1 MQLQIQRLSPN
12 AKLPTRATEGSAGYD
27 LYAALDEPIS
37 IPAGAIQRIPT
48 GLAVAPDRTDV
59 ALLLMARSGLATKYG
74 ITMAN
79 GVGLVDSDYRGEL
92 LVPLI
97 NLGSQPFTV
106 LPEMR
111 IAQLVLM
118 SVIHPVLTEV
128 KQLPETVRG
137 TSGFGSTGQ

>member
-12 AKLPTRATEGSAGYD
+12 AKLPTRATEDSAGYD

-48 GLAVAPDRTDV
+48 GLAVAPDRTDI

>member
-1 MQLQIQRLSPN
+1 MQLQVQRLRPT
-12 AKLPTRATEGSAGYD
+12 AKFPTRATEGSAGYD

-48 GLAVAPDRTDV
+48 GLAVAPNRTDV
-59 ALLLMARSGLATKYG
+59 ALLLMARSGLSTKHG

-97 NLGSQPFTV
+97 ILGTQPFTV

-118 SVIHPVLTEV
+118 PVLLPALIEV
-128 KQLPETVRG
+128 EQLPETTRG
-137 TSGFGSTGQ
+137 IGGFGSTGK

>member
-37 IPAGAIQRIPT
+37 IPVGAIQRIPT

-106 LPEMR
+106 LPQMR

>member
-37 IPAGAIQRIPT
+37 IPVGAIQRIPT

>member
-12 AKLPTRATEGSAGYD
+12 AKLPTRAAEGSAGYD

>member
-1 MQLQIQRLSPN
+1 MQLQIQRLRST
-12 AKLPTRATEGSAGYD
+12 AKLPKQATKDSAGYD

-37 IPAGAIQRIPT
+37 ILAGEVRQIPT
-48 GLAVAPDRTDV
+48 GLAMAPDRTDV
-59 ALLLMARSGLATKYG
+59 ALLLMARSGLSTKYG
-74 ITMAN
+74 ITMVN

-97 NLGSQPFTV
+97 NLSSQPFTV

-118 SVIHPVLTEV
+118 PVLHPVLTEV
-128 KQLPETVRG
+128 EQLSETMRG
-137 TSGFGSTGQ
+137 TGGFGSTGQ

>member
-12 AKLPTRATEGSAGYD
+12 AKLPIRATEGSAGYD

-37 IPAGAIQRIPT
+37 IPVGAIQRIPT

-92 LVPLI
+92 LVPLV

-111 IAQLVLM
+111 IAQLVWIP
-118 SVIHPVLTEV
+118 VIHPVLTEV

-137 TSGFGSTGQ
+137 TGGFGSTGQ

>member
-48 GLAVAPDRTDV
+48 GLAVAPDRTDI

>member
-137 TSGFGSTGQ
+137 TGGFGSTGQ

>member
-37 IPAGAIQRIPT
+37 IPVGAIQRIPT

-137 TSGFGSTGQ
+137 TGGFGSTGQ

>member
-1 MQLQIQRLSPN
+1 
-12 AKLPTRATEGSAGYD
+12 
-27 LYAALDEPIS
+27 
-37 IPAGAIQRIPT
+37 
-48 GLAVAPDRTDV
+48 
-59 ALLLMARSGLATKYG
+59 MARSGLSTKHG

-97 NLGSQPFTV
+97 NLGTQPFTV

-118 SVIHPVLTEV
+118 PVLLPALIEV
-128 KQLPETVRG
+128 EQLPETTRG
-137 TSGFGSTGQ
+137 IGGFGSTGK

>member
-1 MQLQIQRLSPN
+1 MQLQVQRLRPT
-12 AKLPTRATEGSAGYD
+12 AKLPTCATEGSAGYD

-37 IPAGAIQRIPT
+37 IPVGAIRRIPT

-59 ALLLMARSGLATKYG
+59 ALLLMARSGLAAKHG

-97 NLGSQPFTV
+97 NLGTQPFTV

-118 SVIHPVLTEV
+118 PVLHPALIEV
-128 KQLPETVRG
+128 EQLPESTRG
-137 TSGFGSTGQ
+137 SGGFGSTGQ

>member
-1 MQLQIQRLSPN
+1 MQLQIQRLSPT

-37 IPAGAIQRIPT
+37 IPAGAIRRIPT
-48 GLAVAPDRTDV
+48 GLAVAPDRTDA

-79 GVGLVDSDYRGEL
+79 GVGLVDNDYRGEL

-111 IAQLVLM
+111 IAQLVWIP
-118 SVIHPVLTEV
+118 VIHPVLTEV
-128 KQLPETVRG
+128 KQLPETIRG
-137 TSGFGSTGQ
+137 TGGFGSTGQ